1 MKLNR
6 QAIQRMIAAGDLN
19 IGGRSRGGSGSG
31 GGGGVSAAW
40 VEQNYISKSFFTSI
54 FKVFVGY
61 GSSATEIE
69 PNEEM
74 PTPDTSVNIQS
85 VYGLWTEKFLSAL
98 GQGSGGG
105 GGGGATALSQLT
117 DVQLT
122 SLAIGNVLK
131 YDGTHWINVTLAS
144 LLSGYATEQWVGNNF
159 ASATDNATQTWVNNQ
174 GFVKNHPTSFWGQNW
189 PSTNSP
195 ITGDMTDVENI
206 TINNGKSIRFKHSDG
221 STIVGLLT
229 FTSGNKMI
237 NGDSGYSS
245 EIKGTDIKLIY
256 GQSSVVGFV
265 LSSSGNVGIGSGATS
280 PQHKLHVDGG
290 IYATTYVTALSDI
303 RKKNVIDKFALDID
317 TIAGASLIHFTWKE
331 SDDFSTHVGCIAQE
345 WQKILPEAVVESE
358 DGTLAL
364 DYGVIGA
371 ASTISLARK
380 VQAQQKEINE
390 LKRKNADLDAR
401 LARIEKLLT
410 ESE

>member
-6 QAIQRMIAAGDLN
+6 QAIQRMISAGDLN
-19 IGGRSRGGSGSG
+19 IGGRSRGGSGGG

-69 PNEEM
+69 PNEDM

-98 GQGSGGG
+98 GQGTGGG

-122 SLAIGNVLK
+122 SLAVGNLLK

-159 ASATDNATQTWVNNQ
+159 APSADNATQTWVNSQ

-189 PSTNSP
+189 PTTNSAVKGNM
-195 ITGDMTDVENI
+195 IDVGNI
-206 TINNGKSIRFKHSDG
+206 TMDDGDRYIYFGNSNQNFYIKKISDRFIIKSNGTEIINIYNNKLYVAAQIHSSVGVYSDG
-221 STIVGLLT
+221 
-229 FTSGNKMI
+229 
-237 NGDSGYSS
+237 
-245 EIKGTDIKLIY
+245 
-256 GQSSVVGFV
+256 
-265 LSSSGNVGIGSGATS
+265 
-280 PQHKLHVDGG
+280 
-290 IYATTYVTALSDI
+290 YVTALSDI
-303 RKKNVIDKFALDID
+303 RKKNVTGHFVIDVEK
-317 TIAGASLIHFTWKE
+317 IASASLIRFTWKDR
-331 SDDFSTHVGCIAQE
+331 DDFTLHAGGVAQE
-345 WQKILPEAVVESE
+345 WQKILPESVIETE
-358 DGTLAL
+358 DGTLAM
-364 DYGVIGA
+364 DYGVIGM
-371 ASTISLARK
+371 ASAVSLARK

-390 LKRKNADLDAR
+390 LKRKNADLEAR

>member
-19 IGGRSRGGSGSG
+19 IGGRSRGGSGGG

-69 PNEEM
+69 PNEDM
-74 PTPDTSVNIQS
+74 PIPDTSVNIQS

-105 GGGGATALSQLT
+105 GGGGGATALSQLT

-122 SLAIGNVLK
+122 SLAVGNLLK

-159 ASATDNATQTWVNNQ
+159 APSADNATQTWVNSQ

-189 PSTNSP
+189 PTTNSAVKGNM
-195 ITGDMTDVENI
+195 IDVGNI
-206 TINNGKSIRFKHSDG
+206 TMDDGDRYIYFGSSNQNFYIKKISDRFIIKANGTEIINIYNNKLYVAAQIHSSVGVYSDG
-221 STIVGLLT
+221 
-229 FTSGNKMI
+229 
-237 NGDSGYSS
+237 
-245 EIKGTDIKLIY
+245 
-256 GQSSVVGFV
+256 
-265 LSSSGNVGIGSGATS
+265 
-280 PQHKLHVDGG
+280 
-290 IYATTYVTALSDI
+290 YVTALSDI
-303 RKKNVIDKFALDID
+303 RKKNVTGHFVIDVEK
-317 TIAGASLIHFTWKE
+317 IASASLIRFTWKDR
-331 SDDFSTHVGCIAQE
+331 DDFTLHAGGIAQE
-345 WQKILPEAVVESE
+345 WQKILPESVIETE
-358 DGTLAL
+358 DGTLAM
-364 DYGVIGA
+364 DYGVIGM
-371 ASTISLARK
+371 ASAVSLARK

-390 LKRKNADLDAR
+390 LKRKNADLEAR
-401 LARIEKLLT
+401 LARIEKLLI

>member
-19 IGGRSRGGSGSG
+19 IGGRSRGGSGGG

-40 VEQNYISKSFFTSI
+40 VEQNYISKAFFARI
-54 FKVFVGY
+54 FKVWVGY
-61 GSSATEIE
+61 GSSKVEIE
-69 PNEEM
+69 PNDEM

-98 GQGSGGG
+98 GQGTGGG

-122 SLAIGNVLK
+122 SLAVGNLLK

-189 PSTNSP
+189 PTTNSP
-195 ITGDMTDVENI
+195 ISGDMTDVDNI
-206 TINNGKSIRFKHSDG
+206 TINNGKAIRFRHSDG
-221 STIVGLLT
+221 QTIVGLLT

-237 NGDSGYSS
+237 AGDSGYSS
-245 EIKGTDIKLIY
+245 EFKGTDIKLIY

-265 LSSSGNVGIGSGATS
+265 LSSTGNVGIGSGATS

-290 IYATTYVTALSDI
+290 IYSTSYITSLSDA
-303 RKKNVIDKFALDID
+303 RLKNIIDHFMLDVEK
-317 TIAGASLIHFTWKE
+317 IASASLVHFTWKDR
-331 SDDFSTHVGCIAQE
+331 DDFTLHAGGIAQE
-345 WQKILPEAVVESE
+345 WRKILPESVIESE
-358 DGTLAL
+358 DGTLAM
-364 DYGVIGA
+364 DYGMIGV
-371 ASTISLARK
+371 ASSISLARK
-380 VQAQQKEINE
+380 VQAQQREIDE
-390 LKRKNADLDAR
+390 LKNKNADLEAR

>member
-6 QAIQRMIAAGDLN
+6 QAIQRMINAGDLN
-19 IGGRSRGGSGSG
+19 IGGRSRGGSGGG

-40 VEQNYISKSFFTSI
+40 VEQNYISKAFFARI
-54 FKVFVGY
+54 FKVWVGY
-61 GSSATEIE
+61 GSSKVEIE
-69 PNEEM
+69 PNDEM
-74 PTPDTSVNIQS
+74 PIPDTSVNIQS

-105 GGGGATALSQLT
+105 GGGGGASTLSELN
-117 DVQLT
+117 DVTIVSPQN
-122 SLAIGNVLK
+122 GNVLQ
-131 YDGTHWINVTLAS
+131 YYNNHWVNVTMATLLAD
-144 LLSGYATEQWVGNNF
+144 YATRQWCLDNF
-159 ASATDNATQTWVNNQ
+159 VQNQ
-174 GFVKNHPTSFWGQNW
+174 NFVHPSSIWGQNW
-189 PSTNSP
+189 PTSNTA
-195 ITGDMTDVENI
+195 IAGDMTNVDNI
-206 TINNGKSIRFKHSDG
+206 TINNNKDIKFKDSQG
-221 STIVGLLT
+221 SAVSLFR
-229 FTSGNKMI
+229 FTSGNIMI
-237 NGDSGYSS
+237 AGDTGH
-245 EIKGTDIKLIY
+245 ETDIKGTDIKLAY

-265 LSSSGNVGIGSGATS
+265 LNSSGNVGIGSGATS

-317 TIAGASLIHFTWKE
+317 MIAGASLIHFTWKE
-331 SDDFSTHVGCIAQE
+331 GDDFNTHVGCIAQE

-371 ASTISLARK
+371 ASVISLSRK

-390 LKRKNADLDAR
+390 LKRKNIELENR
-401 LARIEKLLT
+401 LARIEKLLNM
-410 ESE
+410 EDCV